1 MPDRSPGGGRTMQDW
16 RSAARDMVESQL
28 IPRNIR
34 NKEVLK
40 VMASLPRHLFV
51 PFRYAEDA
59 YIDRPLPIGGRQTIS
74 QPYMVAKMTEL
85 LEAEKGMKV
94 LEIGTGS
101 GYQSAVLASMGL
113 EVWSVERVDLLAR
126 RAQKLLSDMGFGVKV
141 FHGDGRLGWAEAAP
155 FDRVIVTAASERV
168 EPAWEDQ
175 LAPGGHLVVPQD
187 VMTGGQRLLVRRKGD
202 AGYSDTWYD
211 YCRFVPLL
219 EGKGDKG
226 APL

>member
-1 MPDRSPGGGRTMQDW
+1 MQDW

-34 NKEVLK
+34 NEKVLEA
-40 VMASLPRHLFV
+40 MASVPRHLFV

-113 EVWSVERVDLLAR
+113 DVWSVERVDLLAK

-168 EPAWEDQ
+168 EQAWEDQ
-175 LAPGGHLVVPQD
+175 LAPGGRLVVPQD

-202 AGYSDTWYD
+202 SGYVDTWYD

-219 EGKGDKG
+219 EGKDDKG